1 MTLAPVRETYV
12 DVNGAKVN
20 YVVCGSGP
28 TVIFVHGWACDA
40 SFWRF
45 QVPVFARNYRVIAI
59 DLPGHG
65 KSTIPAQ
72 GFTMGLFAKA
82 LEAVRSEVAAN
93 RVVFVGH
100 SLGCVVI
107 REYAL
112 SYSEQLAGL
121 VAADGPLDTR
131 RFALRAGGQ
140 AIMSL
145 AAREGLINRMLC
157 PQTPEVLRAEITKAM
172 LGASAVTANGAGA
185 AMFNPMQSDRLIT
198 VPALTIYAGTP
209 LFGLNNLTR
218 EVLPK
223 WESSQ
228 IPETGHFVMMER
240 PQEFNKMLADFLQ
253 NRAAY

>member
-1 MTLAPVRETYV
+1 MTLAPIRETYV
-12 DVNGAKVN
+12 DVNGVKVN

-45 QVPVFARNYRVIAI
+45 QVRAFSRNYRVIAV

-65 KSTIPAQ
+65 KSTVPPQ
-72 GFTMGLFAKA
+72 GFTIGLFAKA
-82 LEAVRSEVAAN
+82 LEAVRNEVAAD
-93 RVVFVGH
+93 RVVLVGH
-100 SLGCVVI
+100 SMGCIVI

-112 SYSEQLAGL
+112 SYSEPLAGL

-131 RFALRAGGQ
+131 KFAPRAGGQ
-140 AIMSL
+140 AIMSP
-145 AAREGLINRMLC
+145 AAREGLINRMFS

-172 LGASAVTANGAGA
+172 LGTSAVTANGAGA
-185 AMFNPMQSDRLIT
+185 AMFNPMKSDRLIT
-198 VPALTIYAGTP
+198 APALTIYAGTP
-209 LFGLNNLTR
+209 LFGLNNLTK

-228 IPETGHFVMMER
+228 IPEAGHFVMMER
-240 PQEFNKMLADFLQ
+240 PQEFNSMLADFLQ